1 MANPAF
7 MEGIAAAKS
16 GSTIKDNPYREG
28 LRLLASQETA
38 DLWDLGFVFQME
50 IICAS

>member
-1 MANPAF
+1 MANTAF

-16 GSTIKDNPYREG
+16 GSTIKDNPYRDG
-28 LRLLASQETA
+28 LYYILWPEHAE
-38 DLWDLGFVFQME
+38 LWDLGFVFQME